1 MIARVHIA
9 AIGVRAP
16 GLAGWSGA
24 RAALTGTAPF
34 APFAPDAVSAPAST
48 LLAPA
53 ERRRL
58 NPNAAWALAVATE
71 ALDAAP
77 PFERNTLA
85 SVFASADGDGDVL
98 AQTLAALAAPPV
110 AVSPTLFHNSVFNA
124 PACYTSSA
132 HRLTGPSTSICA
144 GEYTF
149 AVALI
154 DAVDQVLLDGCTV
167 LFVAVDLAYP
177 QSLASMHAS
186 VPSFACALLLCP
198 SDSALSCVHGSL
210 AIASAAAFDAP
221 PPIALPPWTGHWS
234 RATAAAALPLLA
246 VIAGGA
252 PAALPLVQP
261 AAAPLAVDYRPC

>member
-1 MIARVHIA
+1 M
-9 AIGVRAP
+9 AP
-16 GLAGWSGA
+16 
-24 RAALTGTAPF
+24 
-34 APFAPDAVSAPAST
+34 PAST

-58 NPNAAWALAVATE
+58 NPNAAWALAVASE

-77 PFERNTLA
+77 PFERDTLA
-85 SVFASADGDGDVL
+85 SVFASSDGDGDVL

-124 PACYTSSA
+124 PAGYTSIA

-144 GEYTF
+144 GEHTF

-154 DAVDQVLLDGCTV
+154 DAVDQVLEDGCMV
-167 LFVAVDLAYP
+167 LLVAVDIAYP

-198 SDSALSCVHGSL
+198 SDSVLTCVHGSL
-210 AIASAAAFDAP
+210 AIAPAAAVDAP
-221 PPIALPPWTGHWS
+221 PPIALPSWSRHWS
-234 RATAAAALPLLA
+234 RATAAAVLPLLA

-252 PAALPLVQP
+252 PAVLPLAHP
-261 AAAPLAVDYRPC
+261 AEVPLAVDYRPC